1 MGKSL
6 RANRSVAKMRSIVLS
21 GEVSD
26 EIASAWKEKIAS
38 ENEKKKQEDEIKTR
52 FTMAQRL
59 AQKGDSDAMYELAV
73 IYHYNYYD
81 KLNAFDW
88 YLKSHTA
95 GNTKATEALKS
106 LANAYVNS
114 KSTWEAHVAKNL
126 KAISSR
132 ESYHIN
138 EINKAFDKNTD
149 TLHDD
154 ERIRQ
159 FVTHIFKTESDD
171 EH

>member
-88 YLKSHTA
+88 
-95 GNTKATEALKS
+95 
-106 LANAYVNS
+106 NS
-114 KSTWEAHVAKNL
+114 
-126 KAISSR
+126 
-132 ESYHIN
+132 
-138 EINKAFDKNTD
+138 
-149 TLHDD
+149 
-154 ERIRQ
+154 
-159 FVTHIFKTESDD
+159 
-171 EH
+171 